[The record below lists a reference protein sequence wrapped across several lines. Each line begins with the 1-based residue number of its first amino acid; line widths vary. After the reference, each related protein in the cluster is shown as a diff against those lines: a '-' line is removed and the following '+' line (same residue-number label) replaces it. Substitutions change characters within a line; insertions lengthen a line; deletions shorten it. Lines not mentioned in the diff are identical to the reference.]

1 MNDLSNEILS
11 EINNNMHIYT
21 ANGLYLSNKQ
31 INVLEKNNINYLQ
44 FQNIKQLIMYL
55 ERILSEE
62 INEELDNLSTELS
75 EFSYYHDFNK

>member
-1 MNDLSNEILS
+1 
-11 EINNNMHIYT
+11 
-21 ANGLYLSNKQ
+21 
-31 INVLEKNNINYLQ
+31 
-44 FQNIKQLIMYL
+44 MYL